1 MGLETGTFIDDLVIA
16 NPASTDGL
24 AQADDH
30 LRLIK
35 TVLKTTFPNVDGA
48 VTATPAQLNASVALT
63 SGITSSVA
71 ELNKLDGCVATVTE
85 LNLVAGLTASTA
97 ELNALD
103 GVSSFAGTLLDDA
116 NAGAARTTLGLAT
129 VASSGAYSDL
139 SGTPG
144 SVTTLAQSSW
154 NTGTATT
161 EATISP
167 AKLKAAIIDNDP
179 PPIGVGQSWSNPAR
193 SIGVSYQNTTG
204 RPIMVSVAATI
215 SAERYL
221 QVSANNSTWISIGT
235 LGGHGGVNDSG
246 ASQAI
251 VPANHYYRATGG
263 TLNVWAELR

>member
-1 MGLETGTFIDDLVIA
+1 MGLETGTFIDDLVTS
-16 NPASTDGL
+16 NPAATDGL
-24 AQADDH
+24 SQADDH

-35 TVLKTTFPNVDGA
+35 TVVKNTFPNVDAA
-48 VTATPAQLNASVALT
+48 VTATPAQLNLT
-63 SGITSSVA
+63 AGITSSLS
-71 ELNKLDGCVATVTE
+71 ELNKLDGCTATTTE

-97 ELNALD
+97 ELNHMSGATA
-103 GVSSFAGTLLDDA
+103 FAGTLLDDA
-116 NAGAARTTLGLAT
+116 DAATARTTLGLAT
-129 VASSGAYSDL
+129 VASSGAYGDL
-139 SGTPG
+139 SGTP
-144 SVTTLAQSSW
+144 SAVTVIDQSTW
-154 NTGTATT
+154 NTGTSTT

-167 AKLKAAIIDNDP
+167 AKLKAAVINNDP
-179 PPIGVGQSWSNPAR
+179 PPIGVGQTWQNPAR

-221 QVSANNSTWISIGT
+221 QVSANNSTWINIGT
-235 LGGHGGVNDSG
+235 LGGHGGINDSG